1 MTCLTAPFQGEES
14 KIAYSH
20 SSLKDLSAQFMEENK
35 IKQNKMNGKHEE
47 KSHRSLL
54 LSELKYICFR
64 RKAKITLV
72 PSSRMDNAEKQWYT
86 V

>member
-20 SSLKDLSAQFMEENK
+20 SSLKDLSAQFMEEK
-35 IKQNKMNGKHEE
+35 KKNKMNGKHEE

-54 LSELKYICFR
+54 LSELKYIFFR
-64 RKAKITLV
+64 RKVKNYTGTL
-72 PSSRMDNAEKQWYT
+72 Q
-86 V
+86 